1 MTEEFSG
8 NFDEVSRAIMHFLFR
23 ICPNLSLLSKI
34 RFGVDESRI
43 VEEVANVVKFDDV
56 GTVIVADVSDSS
68 DQDLIIIHLSAAYIG
83 YRTGFLEI
91 DRLTVEEMCELTG
104 IKENALKIRL
114 SRLAKKKLVDIPEMG
129 TRKITSRGLA
139 FFVDQILPRLRKKT
153 K

>member
-1 MTEEFSG
+1 M
-8 NFDEVSRAIMHFLFR
+8 
-23 ICPNLSLLSKI
+23 
-34 RFGVDESRI
+34 
-43 VEEVANVVKFDDV
+43 
-56 GTVIVADVSDSS
+56 
-68 DQDLIIIHLSAAYIG
+68 IIIHLSAAYIG